1 APPGVGSGSGRGP
14 GSRSGTTRPCSRP
27 PPARPRRRRTPR
39 PPRPRRVSARPP
51 VRPPARRPGGVSAR
65 PARVPGRTPAPHR
78 GSRGSRGRGTP
89 GPRRSAHRRPAP
101 APVRAPARRP
111 TPVGSP
117 PRRAACGS
125 PAAPAPGRAGRPP
138 IGSRAPPAAGG
149 VASSWVRACRKPHPF
164 PHPLGDTGGMG
175 FRSRRLARPEVTV
188 ANYEAVYD
196 FFGPGRRRDGFTY
209 PLLRLIDAI
218 YRPRVRIS
226 AETVA
231 ELRRLHRAGV
241 GVLVAVNHPSTQD
254 PLVLAATLFDKR
266 I

>member
-1 APPGVGSGSGRGP
+1 
-14 GSRSGTTRPCSRP
+14 
-27 PPARPRRRRTPR
+27 
-39 PPRPRRVSARPP
+39 
-51 VRPPARRPGGVSAR
+51 
-65 PARVPGRTPAPHR
+65 
-78 GSRGSRGRGTP
+78 
-89 GPRRSAHRRPAP
+89 
-101 APVRAPARRP
+101 
-111 TPVGSP
+111 
-117 PRRAACGS
+117 
-125 PAAPAPGRAGRPP
+125 
-138 IGSRAPPAAGG
+138 
-149 VASSWVRACRKPHPF
+149 PF

-218 YRPRVRIS
+218 YRPRVRLS

-266 I
+266 IRFLSTGTGLTKDPLFRGPLRPLFEYTGTIPVFRAKNHLGTDSEIYEAAAARLIDVCVDRLVGGGVVLTF